1 MKKLLWLIPLVW
13 AAVLLLSWEAYAN
26 PFIVCDPQT
35 GVQYYKVT
43 GGAWVVSPVTA
54 QADGSVKM
62 DIVAAPVGV
71 SNLTFSACKDD
82 VIWGEQCSVTTPFS
96 FTRPAT
102 PTIPVGA
109 KLVK

>member
-1 MKKLLWLIPLVW
+1 MKKSLAFLVLAILLF
-13 AAVLLLSWEAYAN
+13 AAQALAN
-26 PFIVCDPQT
+26 PFIACDPQT

-71 SNLTFSACKDD
+71 SNLTFSACINDP
-82 VIWGEQCSVTTPFS
+82 IWGEQCSVTAPFS

>member
-1 MKKLLWLIPLVW
+1 MKKLLLCLAILLF
-13 AAVLLLSWEAYAN
+13 AAPAWAN

-71 SNLTFSACKDD
+71 SNMTFSACKDD